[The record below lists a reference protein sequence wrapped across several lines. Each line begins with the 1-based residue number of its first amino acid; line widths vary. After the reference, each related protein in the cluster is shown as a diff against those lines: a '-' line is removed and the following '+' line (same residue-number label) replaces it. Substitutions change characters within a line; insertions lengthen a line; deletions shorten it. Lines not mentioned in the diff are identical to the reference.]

1 MTSYHIMASVLSPV
15 LSESGIQKNKNKQIP
30 VYIPVY
36 IRREFHHHVS
46 FFNEILRICNHCVQI
61 IASSINW
68 LEFTADYF
76 PLN

>member
-15 LSESGIQKNKNKQIP
+15 FVRERHTKKQKQTNT

-46 FFNEILRICNHCVQI
+46 SVNEILRICTHCEQI

-68 LEFTADYF
+68 LEFTANYF